1 MLDVTAAQSAS
12 APCESDVLSELFS
25 THHERVT
32 AFIYS
37 RLISRDWHLA
47 EDLTSEVFIELMR
60 SYTMRDREI
69 DGRVWGLLVTIA
81 RRVISHHFRRP
92 SAAESVTDF
101 GDWFEARR
109 LPAAP
114 AAGEIAVVRM
124 EARRELAELP
134 EPTTAADRRQ
144 FEALTDL
151 AVAA

>member
-1 MLDVTAAQSAS
+1 MVDVTAAQSAS

-25 THHERVT
+25 TYHERVT

-60 SYTMRDREI
+60 SYTLRDREI
-69 DGRVWGLLVTIA
+69 DGRVWGLLATIA
-81 RRVISHHFRRP
+81 RRMIFDHFRPRKASEAP
-92 SAAESVTDF
+92 TDF

-114 AAGEIAVVRM
+114 AAGEIALVRM

-134 EPTTAADRRQ
+134 APTTAAARRQ

>member
-1 MLDVTAAQSAS
+1 M
-12 APCESDVLSELFS
+12 SELFV
-25 THHERVT
+25 TYHERVT

-47 EDLTSEVFIELMR
+47 EDLTSDVFIELMC

-69 DGRVWGLLVTIA
+69 DGRVWGLLATIA
-81 RRVISHHFRRP
+81 RRMIARHFARSRATET
-92 SAAESVTDF
+92 STDF

-109 LPAAP
+109 LPTAP

-124 EARRELAELP
+124 EASRELAERP
-134 EPTTAADRRQ
+134 APTTPAARRQ
-144 FEALTDL
+144 FEALTEL